1 VADGPNDEHR
11 GARHATATGSA
22 RDLWT
27 SVGFDSTALETAPVA
42 ILGVTLAG
50 TVCFWNR
57 ASEALFGWSADEVLG
72 RPVPFVPPTSRPA
85 AGGVIE
91 QLLAGAPT
99 VTGSFTPTRRDGH
112 TFQML
117 STSSLV
123 RDEDGEPML
132 MITLA
137 RDVTADQEAV
147 RVLEAAEHKWRQ
159 LALRSADTI
168 TLVDSHG
175 HVLQSTGEARPT
187 MGYEASWW
195 RDKSGLEL
203 IHPDDLD
210 EAAETWARL
219 ASTPGH
225 RIRVV
230 YRTRHRNGHY
240 QLIEYTGVNLL
251 EDPDVNGIVIAG
263 RDVSAQKQAE
273 LLLADE
279 ARILEMIVQDASL
292 DDVLAEIVRVV
303 DHHTAGETGIFL
315 LDRATETIVGRST
328 GRLDPAMVR
337 LIERTPT
344 DFAAE
349 ITNDHDADPAPDGVV
364 SDESATVTSG
374 SESASESGPPQ
385 AETEAEAG
393 SESVTG
399 RRWGRPRS
407 ESGDRPPFPR
417 FPVGGPIT
425 IADYATDERT
435 RDYAQPVI
443 DLGYRSA
450 WGVPVMEHRARRLF
464 GFIGTYMR
472 QAREP
477 TRHERRVQERGS
489 HLAAIAV
496 ERASWQHEL
505 FQQARYDV
513 LTGLPNRAAIFD
525 TLEEA
530 LTAARLHTHTTT
542 TMLIDLDRFKVVNDS
557 LGHEMGDLLI
567 VEFAK
572 RLRSVLDPDE
582 FVGRMGADEFVVIFP
597 ADTTTDEGYDC
608 AVRVARA
615 LDEPFVI
622 DDDAVYLTCSIGLAT
637 SRGGAERADMLLQQA
652 DMAMFRAKSLGRAR
666 TVVFDEGLR
675 SRTLDRLQ
683 IDRDLRLA
691 VERTEFIL
699 HYQPEVDCRTGRI
712 VGTEALLRWD
722 HPTRGIIAPDD
733 FIHAAEDNGVI
744 VPIGY
749 WVLDEAVK
757 QARLWTEAIEGLD
770 PFMVNVNLSARQL
783 LNRGLVDTVAFVLT
797 RYNWPPSHLTLEL
810 TESIVIEDQDATL
823 SVLRRLRQL
832 GVRLAI
838 DDFGTG
844 FASLDYLQRLHVDMI
859 KIDRTFVTPLDA
871 DGNGSPVAAA
881 MLSMADAFDLTVCA
895 EGVETAEQL
904 AGLRALGC
912 DLAQG
917 FLMSRPIPPSA
928 LEMLLRTNPRW

>member
-1 VADGPNDEHR
+1 M
-11 GARHATATGSA
+11 
-22 RDLWT
+22 
-27 SVGFDSTALETAPVA
+27 GFDSTALETAPVA
-42 ILGVTLAG
+42 ILGVTLEG
-50 TVCFWNR
+50 RVCFWNR
-57 ASEALFGWSADEVLG
+57 ASEELFGWSAAEVLG
-72 RPVPFVPPTSRPA
+72 RPVPFVPRDLRPV

-91 QLLAGAPT
+91 RLLAGEPT
-99 VTGSFTPTRRDGH
+99 VSGAFDPTHRDGH
-112 TFQML
+112 RFRML

-123 RDEDGEPML
+123 RAEDGTPQVI
-132 MITLA
+132 ITLV
-137 RDVTADQEAV
+137 RDVTADQESV
-147 RVLEAAEHKWRQ
+147 QRLEAAEHKWRQ

-168 TLVDSHG
+168 TLVDGHG
-175 HVLQSTGEARPT
+175 HVLQSTGETRPT

-210 EAAETWARL
+210 AAAETWAHL

-240 QLIEYTGVNLL
+240 DLIEYTGINLL
-251 EDPDVNGIVIAG
+251 DDPAVNGIVIAG

-279 ARILEMIVQDASL
+279 ARILEMIVQDAPL

-315 LDRATETIVGRST
+315 LDRETETIVGRST

-337 LIERTPT
+337 LIERTPINFGT
-344 DFAAE
+344 E
-349 ITNDHDADPAPDGVV
+349 VNDDDDPGSPPDARPEAPA
-364 SDESATVTSG
+364 DETAL
-374 SESASESGPPQ
+374 
-385 AETEAEAG
+385 ETAG
-393 SESVTG
+393 ETAGDREPSPV
-399 RRWGRPRS
+399 RRWGRTPRERGAPAS
-407 ESGDRPPFPR
+407 FPR

-435 RDYAQPVI
+435 RAYAQPVI

-450 WGVPVMEHRARRLF
+450 WGVPVMEHRAQRLF

-496 ERASWQHEL
+496 ERASWQREL
-505 FQQARYDV
+505 YQQARFDA
-513 LTGLPNRAAIFD
+513 LTGLPNRAAIFE

-530 LTAARLHTHTTT
+530 LTEARLRAHTTT
-542 TMLIDLDRFKVVNDS
+542 TLLIDLDRFKVVNDS
-557 LGHEMGDLLI
+557 LGHEMGDVLI

-572 RLRSVLDPDE
+572 RLRGVLDPGD
-582 FVGRMGADEFVVIFP
+582 FLGRMGADEFVVLLP
-597 ADTTTDEGYDC
+597 ADTTTDEGHQR

-622 DDDAVYLTCSIGLAT
+622 DDDAVYLTCSVGLAT
-637 SRGGAERADMLLQQA
+637 SQGGAERADMLLQQA

-699 HYQPEVDCRTGRI
+699 HYQPEVDCRTGHI

-733 FIHAAEDNGVI
+733 FIHAAEDNGAI

-757 QARLWTEAIEGLD
+757 QARLWTEAIDGLD

-859 KIDRTFVTPLDA
+859 KIDRSFVAPLDA

-881 MLSMADAFDLTVCA
+881 MLSMAAAFDLTVCA